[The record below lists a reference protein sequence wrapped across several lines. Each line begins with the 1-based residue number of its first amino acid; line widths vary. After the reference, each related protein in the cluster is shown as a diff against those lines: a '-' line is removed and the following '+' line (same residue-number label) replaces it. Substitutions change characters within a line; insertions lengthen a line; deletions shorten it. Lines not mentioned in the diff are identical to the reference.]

1 MKNREKNEKNKKIIL
16 WINFLSKIVSRIKSR
31 RRYVNLY
38 EVGFEVTRDSLRAS
52 EMFSVDLANID
63 VRFINGAHDLLY
75 FA

>member
-1 MKNREKNEKNKKIIL
+1 M
-16 WINFLSKIVSRIKSR
+16 
-31 RRYVNLY
+31 NLY